1 MSTSDYS
8 ESSSKFNAIRQE
20 IQDLFPDLVVP
31 SIFVSDTDV
40 HALVKAKHIDH
51 TLLKPTAT
59 EEQIRTLVQ
68 QAIQYEFASVCV
80 NGRWVSLVAS
90 MLDGTQVQTCAV
102 VGFPLGAMSSTVKA
116 FETRTAIQDGATEID
131 MVISIGDV
139 KAHDW
144 KAVFRDVTAVVQA
157 TAGLALV
164 KVILETGY
172 LTDSEIIAAS
182 LLSAMAG
189 ARFVKTSTG
198 FSGSGAT
205 VYHVSLMKST
215 VGPNVEV
222 KASGGIRTPQTARQ
236 MLQAGATRLGASR
249 GPDLLD

>member
-8 ESSSKFNAIRQE
+8 DSLAHINAIRQE
-20 IQDLFPDLVVP
+20 IQLLFPDFVVP
-31 SIFVSDTDV
+31 AVLVPNTDV
-40 HALVKAKHIDH
+40 HSSVTSKHIDH

-59 EEQIRTLVQ
+59 AEQIRSIVKE
-68 QAIQYEFASVCV
+68 AIQYDFASVCV
-80 NGRWVSLVAS
+80 NGRWVSLVAT
-90 MLDGTQVQTCAV
+90 MLHGTRVQTCAV

-116 FETRTAIQDGATEID
+116 FETQEAIRDGASEID
-131 MVISIGDV
+131 MVLSIGDV

-144 KAVFRDVTAVVQA
+144 KAVFHDVRAVVDA
-157 TAGLALV
+157 TSGAAAV

-182 LLSAMAG
+182 ILSVMAG

-205 VYHVSLMKST
+205 VHHVSLMKIT
-215 VGPNVEV
+215 VGARGEV